1 MEVEGVIDLLD
12 IHLFTIMVLLL
23 VVICL
28 LIEISNTLKEIK
40 EASE

>member
-1 MEVEGVIDLLD
+1 MSDLVMVNQ
-12 IHLFTIMVLLL
+12 FVVMVLLL